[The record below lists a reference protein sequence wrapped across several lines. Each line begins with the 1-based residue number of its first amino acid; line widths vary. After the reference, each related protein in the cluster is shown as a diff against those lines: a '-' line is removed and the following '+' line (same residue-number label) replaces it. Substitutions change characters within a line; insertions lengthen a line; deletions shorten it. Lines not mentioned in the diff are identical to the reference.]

1 MGFDAFEGIENV
13 TISNRTRWFEP
24 GNYLCKVENVKYH
37 ESNNP
42 IKAGAVYFTVEFST
56 IESTVEDMQ
65 GASLSW
71 TRDIGSSGSSMN
83 LADVRAFMAASAGV
97 PIDAVDREFASQA
110 VSENLLVGRTVKVE
124 AWEVETKSGGTFTK
138 TKFTTAG

>member
-83 LADVRAFMAASAGV
+83 LADVRAFMAASAESNS
-97 PIDAVDREFASQA
+97 DWRM
-110 VSENLLVGRTVKVE
+110 
-124 AWEVETKSGGTFTK
+124 W
-138 TKFTTAG
+138 